1 MAQRPQGST
10 SSARNGKRESFL
22 FSGSQENRRAHP
34 PLFFPDHRRR
44 ATSCISWRRITPGQ
58 HRQQAAAILHQMR
71 TEAAFLPRADISP
84 HRLSEAA
91 QQRTQAAGRTH
102 PPPVS
107 GSRQRATSCTQGGH
121 SWRRLSQAAQAAARR
136 HILRQRK
143 EKRKGKRGKRYCKPR
158 GASLRG
164 AATHNLT
171 SL

>member
-1 MAQRPQGST
+1 MKYT
-10 SSARNGKRESFL
+10 IIKTIWMKKRK
-22 FSGSQENRRAHP
+22 N
-34 PLFFPDHRRR
+34 DHFIFYQLAEDHAR
-44 ATSCISWRRITPGQ
+44 ATQATGRGYSAPDA
-58 HRQQAAAILHQMR
+58 HRGG
-71 TEAAFLPRADISP
+71 FPPRGGISP

-91 QQRTQAAGRTH
+91 QRRTQAAGRAH
-102 PPPVS
+102 PPLVS

-143 EKRKGKRGKRYCKPR
+143 EKRKGKRGERYCKPR

-164 AATHNLT
+164 AVTHNLT